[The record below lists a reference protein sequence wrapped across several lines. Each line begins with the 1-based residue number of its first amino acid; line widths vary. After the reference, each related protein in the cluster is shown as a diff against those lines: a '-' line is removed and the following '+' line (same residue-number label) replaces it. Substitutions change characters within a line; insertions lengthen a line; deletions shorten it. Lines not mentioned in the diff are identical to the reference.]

1 MHSLELDCFYFK
13 HLDKKEGGLVF
24 ASRHSDLQRT
34 RVRFNGGDKMS
45 DLVSYALLAAIFVI
59 TGLRMF
65 VEKPKKLA
73 ETEPRQAR
81 SSKGNEKF

>member
-1 MHSLELDCFYFK
+1 
-13 HLDKKEGGLVF
+13 
-24 ASRHSDLQRT
+24 
-34 RVRFNGGDKMS
+34 MS

-73 ETEPRQAR
+73 ETEAMHSQ
-81 SSKGNEKF
+81 SSKGNERF